1 MIFAYCVIFGLL
13 SKNMTLAQLQ
23 NELTEELPEHRH
35 HPITLPVTE
44 AIQSLKVN
52 LASFIKPKNQLAE
65 ILHAINITAK
75 SFVLVYVPF
84 LEKHHE
90 IIQPDLQFAIN
101 KNTLALSE
109 NL

>member
-1 MIFAYCVIFGLL
+1 
-13 SKNMTLAQLQ
+13 MTLSQLHD
-23 NELTEELPEHRH
+23 EAEEKLPEQRH

-44 AIQSLKVN
+44 AIESLKVN
-52 LASFIKPKNQLAE
+52 LASFLKPKNQLSD
-65 ILHAINITAK
+65 ILPSIEVSAK

-90 IIQPDLQFAIN
+90 FIQPQIQFAIN
-101 KNTLALSE
+101 KNIIKLSN